1 MSEKIIGIDLGTATT
16 EAALFTDGQVH
27 MIPNPDQQN
36 ITPSAVG
43 LDETGKITVGEQAKA

>member
-27 MIPNPDQQN
+27 MIPNPDQEN
-36 ITPSAVG
+36 RSDWAKRPSH
-43 LDETGKITVGEQAKA
+43 LLKFPLRS